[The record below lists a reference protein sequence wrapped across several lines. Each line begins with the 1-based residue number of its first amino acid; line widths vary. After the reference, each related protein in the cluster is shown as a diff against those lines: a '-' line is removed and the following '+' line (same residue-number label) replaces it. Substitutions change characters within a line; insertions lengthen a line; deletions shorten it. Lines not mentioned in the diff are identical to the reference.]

1 MGIARRCCKRDGSIP
16 RSRGPAV
23 STRPAFAPP
32 HLALSVSPVVQ
43 LGKQS
48 AWRASVITPTSTHT
62 AQSKRSHAVLVA
74 LQSATHVPVGGPPPK
89 NAWLVAVM
97 QKADAGHSASTLH
110 APPSGA
116 RAPLSLTPA
125 STVLGG
131 GQVHEPQVAGLPVQT
146 RVPAHA
152 AAPVHARSSRAGS
165 GHRSSAAR
173 RRTPRR
179 ATARPPGLLANDHPC
194 DAAPFAL

>member
-1 MGIARRCCKRDGSIP
+1 MLQTGRQY
-16 RSRGPAV
+16 PALPV
-23 STRPAFAPP
+23 PSGLHATCVRPP
-32 HLALSVSPVVQ
+32 HLALSVSPVAQ

-48 AWRASVITPTSTHT
+48 AWRASVMTPTSTHT
-62 AQSKRSHAVLVA
+62 ARSKRSHAVLVA
-74 LQSATHVPVGGPPPK
+74 LQSATQVPTGGPPPK

-125 STVLGG
+125 STALGG

-152 AAPVHARSSRAGS
+152 PAPVHDSVIPRGQRSSLFSGS
-165 GHRSSAAR
+165 PPHAETSHSVATKIAR
-173 RRTPRR
+173 E
-179 ATARPPGLLANDHPC
+179 
-194 DAAPFAL
+194 